1 MSNQIPAVDWVPP
14 LTESPQSNDDA
25 FYTSV
30 LPNTEVDDP
39 IELYNYIKEE
49 QREQGKSLLVEQ
61 AKMQWV
67 AEQEQGVNLLVEN
80 LASDALLSK
89 EEKVKTLNDYLL
101 TTTISTDI
109 KDKAIKE
116 LSDSFLF
123 DNNLDTDN
131 ASVELVTEQVEE
143 LKLSQQAEDFMES
156 VRAGKSSRVA
166 TEEESAEVGIS
177 ILNQEKVYGSD
188 ATEPITSS
196 MFWFADM
203 IIGKT
208 IPWVANTLD
217 IISQKLGVG
226 ESLAKLVGS
235 ETLAKELA
243 KQYPQDKRW
252 TDIQNEVYSADTTL
266 NRWEISVTD
275 ALTELG
281 YSPEALQNSIPG
293 LVFNKGVGYVIE
305 KIAEYTTPDDPAK
318 TAIPLEIGI
327 NLLPFILLKN
337 RGSKDLETTSSAVDE
352 GGMRDVHVRA
362 TKEQMEAVRE
372 ANRKAAE
379 EHKKKNINPSKE
391 NKVKV
396 NSPVVTL
403 HKSNPRTAGT
413 LTKAMIEDKT
423 GQVAEAAGIT
433 SNQLAMYLTD
443 PNSNIIRNTQMGWR
457 TDVSTAAAMEATN
470 NRTRTLL
477 IDNPNLA
484 DSQAVADL
492 AERTALT
499 INGIVP
505 EVPMIVSNSQ
515 IITSYV
521 RTPNGMLQSVVFVK
535 SPTEFYT
542 KKDIMTAYLQA
553 EKSILANFAGEG
565 TSIKPRE
572 LLIQEV
578 TADNNVLREFT
589 KDTFLQVTP
598 ESLLNTNS
606 YYIRWTPDVPMY
618 EYNNNVMGAV
628 PSERFPTTKV
638 TDKIQRFI
646 FDTEA
651 SASKTGGMQR
661 FFVYGRHNPK
671 LEKKV
676 YLDEIVKQGFFEQQK
691 RILIQSL
698 VKDLSVTE
706 QNQLG
711 ILLEYSDKFGR
722 NQLTHKDI
730 IMALDTA
737 PTVESMNKL
746 QVSLNTFRL
755 YDNALLAADNVT
767 YVNQLLETGYEKSFI
782 IPKSSKEVR
791 MVETPPEVMPVKA
804 EFDIAELD
812 AYDTIFDRSG
822 QELNAIAWDYLN
834 NKPVSFNA
842 GERGVRTHY
851 TVGEDGMPIAQVY
864 RLKRN
869 YIDGNGDIYQYGVFG
884 TLRPQPL
891 PNQVIPARPGHLPR
905 QHKASTVV
913 IRIPLEQTINGRTIK
928 KEYADQFY
936 ELGNSRI
943 LDLEGSLLTK
953 KQKAERAEVFGILRE
968 FGVTIAMVNSP
979 AEAYSY
985 SRKHLSTEDKGA
997 MYIIDRAAELK
1008 LNEVADFRIRE
1019 QASIQS
1025 TRLRND
1031 QLDYKVT
1038 SDPLSTA
1045 LENARVAEVAYSN
1058 IGLLQL
1064 KKEWVKT
1071 YMPMRGKKFDFDLPQ
1086 TTDGVLTTDIPV
1098 PEFPLEISSMR
1109 SKNMDFDEITRQ
1121 AKADWWLITN
1131 KERSSMAVDTKYSA
1145 HAIRKLMDNIAKATE
1160 NRKLGKGIAKT
1171 AREIQKN
1178 PEALQGSP
1186 LAAVTTFQLLV
1197 NAPKQ
1202 LFLQG
1207 AAPIANLL
1215 TVSEGVPF
1223 GPDFWSNVT
1232 TMIALTHR
1240 YAKMTSD
1247 YKKNGKDITRLNDM
1261 FFQEQV
1267 VKAFE
1272 GTEFVEN
1279 GPLMK
1284 YTPKQL
1290 EILVQGIKDYSI
1302 SLVGEHIYTQG
1313 LIINRP
1319 PHLGEGATPGKIT
1332 KAGIK
1337 VLTDVGFGAGE
1348 LFQRFG
1354 QVVVALETWKKNNP
1368 GKRWESKE
1376 NVAQIMWD
1384 AYRLSGSMTKA
1395 TNLAWQ
1401 NSLTLRTLAQ
1411 FKSFMAK
1418 ITETALNPNS
1428 TPFNFNQ
1435 RMEALAW
1442 TGALYGFGATALG
1455 AAVGSIISSILDQFD
1470 DKYAWEAARFMEKFN
1485 LFYQVGNLVGDT
1497 MFPDDRASM
1506 SKFGDLFN
1514 LYGKDFDFLGP
1525 YATVIEL
1532 MIGVMNEDID
1542 YNNAGATI
1550 GFIKRTLDVGDEILE
1565 IWVHNPAA
1573 YNDDAVM
1580 RSMMSLGTLFPP
1592 TKAYLQYN
1600 KEMENEFRATTKTG
1614 HEYGWKQTQSEAFFK
1629 AFWGVRTTNEENLWD
1644 VATNESGR
1652 KKSIQLHARQF
1663 VKIVSSSSHGGVPT
1677 YMDIAKG
1684 IQDYTVLLN
1693 GEGFIANSKEHFQF
1707 VTEVFS
1713 IMGRQKT
1720 PMSQNFIKNYYSR
1733 IYSGQTL
1740 TSEEVVQARK
1750 IIKMNYEEGT
1760 EEYATAMNFLNSMD
1774 AVRNAK
1780 TINNKE

>member
-1 MSNQIPAVDWVPP
+1 MSNQIPAADWTPP
-14 LTESPQSNDDA
+14 VTESPQSNDDA

-30 LPNTEVDDP
+30 LPSMDTEDP

-49 QREQGKSLLVEQ
+49 QREQGKSLLVEK
-61 AKMQWV
+61 ARIEWI
-67 AEQEQGVNLLVEN
+67 AEQEEGVTSLVDS
-80 LASDALLSK
+80 LAADTLLSK
-89 EEKVKTLNDYLL
+89 EEKVKTLNDYLM
-101 TTTISTDI
+101 TSTISTEV
-109 KDKAIKE
+109 KDRAIKE
-116 LSDSFLF
+116 LSDSFLIL
-123 DNNLDTDN
+123 NNLDNDGS
-131 ASVELVTEQVEE
+131 SVELMTEQLED
-143 LKLSQQAEDFMES
+143 LKLSQNAEKFMES
-156 VRAGKSSRVA
+156 VRASKSSKVA
-166 TEEESAEVGIS
+166 TEEESAEVGIK
-177 ILNQEKVYGSD
+177 ILNEEKVYGSD
-188 ATEPITSS
+188 ATDPITSS
-196 MFWFADM
+196 VFWFYDM
-203 IIGKT
+203 LIGKT

-217 IISQKLGVG
+217 IISQKLGTT

-252 TDIQNEVYSADTTL
+252 TDIQNEVYSADTKL
-266 NRWEISVTD
+266 NKWEISVTD

-293 LVFNKGVGYVIE
+293 LVFNKGIGTVIE
-305 KIAEYTTPDDPAK
+305 KIAEFTTPEDPAK

-327 NLLPFILLKN
+327 NLLPFILLRN
-337 RGSKDLETTSSAVDE
+337 RQSKDVETTTKPEDN
-352 GGMRDVHVRA
+352 RRNVHVRA
-362 TKEQMEAVRE
+362 TKEQMDAVRE
-372 ANRKAAE
+372 ANRKSAE
-379 EHKKKNINPSKE
+379 VHRKKNIKPTKDS
-391 NKVKV
+391 KVKV
-396 NSPVVTL
+396 DSPVVTV
-403 HKSNPRTAGT
+403 HKANPNSAGQ

-423 GQVAEAAGIT
+423 GQVAQAAGMT

-443 PNSNIIRNTQMGWR
+443 PNSNIIRNPQMGWR

-492 AERTALT
+492 AERTSLT
-499 INGIVP
+499 VNGIVT

-515 IITSYV
+515 VITSYV
-521 RTPNGMLQSVVFVK
+521 RTPNGMLQSVVFTK
-535 SPTEFYT
+535 SPTEFYS

-553 EKSILANFAGEG
+553 EKSILKNFADEG
-565 TSIKPRE
+565 TAIKPRE

-578 TADNNVLREFT
+578 TAENNVLREFT
-589 KDTFLQVTP
+589 KDTFLQATP

-618 EYNNNVMGAV
+618 EYNNSVMGAT
-628 PSERFPTTKV
+628 PSSRFPTKKV
-638 TDKIQRFI
+638 TDKVQRFI

-651 SASKTGGMQR
+651 SASRTGGMQR

-691 RILIQSL
+691 RILIQSFT
-698 VKDLSVTE
+698 KDLSITE

-711 ILLEYSDKFGR
+711 VLLEYSDRFGR

-730 IMALDTA
+730 TMALDTV

-746 QVSLNTFRL
+746 QVALNTFRL

-767 YVNQLLETGYEKSFI
+767 YINQLLETGYDKSFI
-782 IPKSSKEVR
+782 IPKSSKEIR
-791 MVETPPEVMPVKA
+791 MVETPLEVMPVKT

-812 AYDTIFDRSG
+812 PDYSVFDRSG
-822 QELNAIAWDYLN
+822 QELNAVAWDYLN
-834 NKPVSFNA
+834 NAPVSFNA
-842 GERGVRTHY
+842 GPRGIRTHY
-851 TVGEDGMPIAQVY
+851 TIGEDGMPIAQVY

-869 YIDGNGDIYQYGVFG
+869 YVDGNGDIYQYGVFG
-884 TLRPQPL
+884 TLVPQPL

-905 QHKASTVV
+905 QHKAST
-913 IRIPLEQTINGRTIK
+913 IIMRIPLEQTINGRHIQK
-928 KEYADQFY
+928 RYADQFLK
-936 ELGNSRI
+936 LGNSRI
-943 LDLEGSLLTK
+943 LDLTGNLLTK
-953 KQKAERAEVFGILRE
+953 KQQKERADVFSILRE
-968 FGVTIAMVNSP
+968 FGVTIAMVDSP

-985 SRKHLSTEDKGA
+985 SKKHLSTEDKGA
-997 MYIIDRAAELK
+997 MYVIDRAAELK

-1031 QLDYKVT
+1031 QLDYKVM

-1064 KKEWVKT
+1064 KKEWVNT
-1071 YMPMRGKKFDFDLPQ
+1071 YMPMRGKQFDFDLPQ
-1086 TTDGVLTTDIPV
+1086 TSDGLLPTDIPV

-1109 SKNMDFDEITRQ
+1109 SKNMGYDEITRQ

-1131 KERSSMAVDTKYSA
+1131 KERSSMAMDTKYSA
-1145 HAIRKLMDNIAKATE
+1145 QAIRKLMDNIAKATE
-1160 NRKLGKGIAKT
+1160 NKKRGKGVART

-1178 PEALQGSP
+1178 PEALQGFP
-1186 LAAVTTFQLLV
+1186 LATVTTFQLLV

-1215 TVSEGVPF
+1215 TVSQGVPF
-1223 GPDFWSNVT
+1223 GPDFWSNFT
-1232 TMIALTHR
+1232 TMLALTHR

-1267 VKAFE
+1267 AKAFE
-1272 GTEFVEN
+1272 GTEFTEG

-1284 YTPKQL
+1284 YTPAQL

-1319 PHLGEGATPGKIT
+1319 PHLGEGATPGKIA
-1332 KAGIK
+1332 KAGVK
-1337 VLTDVGFGAGE
+1337 GLTDIGFGAGE

-1418 ITETALNPNS
+1418 ITETALNPNA

-1435 RMEALAW
+1435 RMESLAW
-1442 TGALYGFGATALG
+1442 TGALYGMGATAIG
-1455 AAVGSIISSILDQFD
+1455 MAVGSIISSILDQFD
-1470 DKYAWEAARFMEKFN
+1470 DKYAWEAARFIEKFN
-1485 LFYQVGNLVGDT
+1485 LFYQVGNTVGDAI
-1497 MFPDDRASM
+1497 FPDDRASM

-1514 LYGKDFDFLGP
+1514 LYGQDFDFLGP

-1550 GFIKRTLDVGDEILE
+1550 GFMKRTYDVADEILE
-1565 IWVHNPAA
+1565 IWVRNPEA
-1573 YNDDAVM
+1573 YSEDAVM
-1580 RSMMSLGTLFPP
+1580 KSMMALGSLFPP
-1592 TKAYLQYN
+1592 SKAYLQYN
-1600 KEMENEFRATTKTG
+1600 KEMENEFRAVTKTG
-1614 HEYGWKQTQSEAFFK
+1614 HEYGWNQTQSEAFFK
-1629 AFWGVRTTNEENLWD
+1629 AFWGVRTTNETNLWE
-1644 VATNESGR
+1644 VATNESDR
-1652 KKSIQLHARQF
+1652 KKSIQAHARQYM
-1663 VKIVSSSSHGGVPT
+1663 KIVSSSAHGGVPT
-1677 YMDIAKG
+1677 YNDVIKG
-1684 IQDYTVLLN
+1684 ILDYTVILN
-1693 GEGFIANSKEHFQF
+1693 GEGFIANSKEHHQF
-1707 VTEVFS
+1707 ISEVFS

-1733 IYSGQTL
+1733 IYSGETL
-1740 TSEEVVQARK
+1740 SSEEVVQARK

-1760 EEYATAMNFLNSMD
+1760 EEYDVAMKFLNSMD
-1774 AVRNAK
+1774 ALRNAK